1 MSTALYNLGRYL
13 SRHKIATVL
22 TWLMIIVLSVA
33 AAVLSGGKFNDN
45 LSIPG
50 TEAQEGLEV
59 LAERFPQVSGASG
72 QLLLQAPDGADIRD
86 YRTDIEQ
93 IVADGNA
100 IEDVAI
106 VSNPFEEGGAS
117 SFSPDGENVLLQ
129 IQLDVQLGSISDATL
144 DGFRDLA
151 DDVTASTD
159 LTAHVGGGMFQMT
172 SVHFSI
178 AEVLGVGVALIV
190 LAITF
195 GSLIAAGIPI
205 VTAIIGV
212 AVSMLLVITAGAFTD
227 ISSTTPT
234 LAIMLGLAVG
244 IDYALFII
252 SRHRSQLADG
262 LDVTE
267 SIARAGATAG
277 SAVIFAG
284 MTVIIALCGLGV
296 AGIPFLTVMGLAAA
310 AAVAIAVLIAITL
323 LPAVLALLGE
333 KLRPRRRHT
342 PGEAKPTARWVKITT
357 SHPWW
362 TLVACV
368 VLLGVAAI
376 PAKDLTLALTDNG
389 SQPVGTDVRDTYDLV
404 ADAYGEGFNAP
415 ILVTADIIASDD
427 PLGVVQALSDDIE
440 AIDGVAS
447 IGIAT
452 PNMTADLGMVQLVPQ
467 WGQTDPRTAELVHDI
482 REQAD
487 RWEEDLGIDNV
498 TVTGQVAA
506 GIDISE
512 KLSNALLPFGAV
524 VVGLSL
530 VLLLVVFRSIAVPIK
545 ATLGYLLSILASFGL
560 TWAVFGWGWGA
571 AALNVDTT
579 GPIISFMP
587 IIVMGVLFGLAMDY
601 EVFLVS
607 RIREEYVH
615 TGDARGA
622 ILTGYTESARVVSA
636 AAIIMIA
643 VFGSFVPMGDAII
656 KPIAFSLAVGV
667 FIDAFLVRM
676 TLVPAVLAILGDRA
690 WALPRWLERTMPHLD
705 VEGTGLEKRL
715 AQQEWAAH
723 NPGVA
728 VRVENMVLHDT
739 RDHALVSGLSL
750 TATTGD
756 VLLVRSTDTLAR
768 QATLAAVTGRHRIE
782 SGVVTIADCV
792 QPEERNRL
800 RRRSAFT
807 VNTVTL
813 STLSA
818 WVESVLTDRHG
829 AHVVAVDTA
838 DLLIAPGSGGRVDA
852 ATLDALCEVLAPLH
866 AEGIVTF
873 VGTAADA
880 DPAVV
885 VTALTSR
892 ILPSS
897 SVPAHA
903 TPIEE
908 SL

>member
-284 MTVIIALCGLGV
+284 MTV
-296 AGIPFLTVMGLAAA
+296 
-310 AAVAIAVLIAITL
+310 
-323 LPAVLALLGE
+323 
-333 KLRPRRRHT
+333 
-342 PGEAKPTARWVKITT
+342 
-357 SHPWW
+357 
-362 TLVACV
+362 
-368 VLLGVAAI
+368 
-376 PAKDLTLALTDNG
+376 
-389 SQPVGTDVRDTYDLV
+389 
-404 ADAYGEGFNAP
+404 
-415 ILVTADIIASDD
+415 
-427 PLGVVQALSDDIE
+427 
-440 AIDGVAS
+440 
-447 IGIAT
+447 
-452 PNMTADLGMVQLVPQ
+452 
-467 WGQTDPRTAELVHDI
+467 
-482 REQAD
+482 
-487 RWEEDLGIDNV
+487 
-498 TVTGQVAA
+498 
-506 GIDISE
+506 
-512 KLSNALLPFGAV
+512 
-524 VVGLSL
+524 
-530 VLLLVVFRSIAVPIK
+530 
-545 ATLGYLLSILASFGL
+545 
-560 TWAVFGWGWGA
+560 
-571 AALNVDTT
+571 
-579 GPIISFMP
+579 
-587 IIVMGVLFGLAMDY
+587 
-601 EVFLVS
+601 
-607 RIREEYVH
+607 
-615 TGDARGA
+615 
-622 ILTGYTESARVVSA
+622 
-636 AAIIMIA
+636 
-643 VFGSFVPMGDAII
+643 
-656 KPIAFSLAVGV
+656 
-667 FIDAFLVRM
+667 
-676 TLVPAVLAILGDRA
+676 
-690 WALPRWLERTMPHLD
+690 
-705 VEGTGLEKRL
+705 
-715 AQQEWAAH
+715 
-723 NPGVA
+723 
-728 VRVENMVLHDT
+728 
-739 RDHALVSGLSL
+739 
-750 TATTGD
+750 
-756 VLLVRSTDTLAR
+756 
-768 QATLAAVTGRHRIE
+768 
-782 SGVVTIADCV
+782 
-792 QPEERNRL
+792 
-800 RRRSAFT
+800 
-807 VNTVTL
+807 
-813 STLSA
+813 
-818 WVESVLTDRHG
+818 
-829 AHVVAVDTA
+829 
-838 DLLIAPGSGGRVDA
+838 
-852 ATLDALCEVLAPLH
+852 
-866 AEGIVTF
+866 
-873 VGTAADA
+873 
-880 DPAVV
+880 
-885 VTALTSR
+885 
-892 ILPSS
+892 
-897 SVPAHA
+897 
-903 TPIEE
+903 
-908 SL
+908 